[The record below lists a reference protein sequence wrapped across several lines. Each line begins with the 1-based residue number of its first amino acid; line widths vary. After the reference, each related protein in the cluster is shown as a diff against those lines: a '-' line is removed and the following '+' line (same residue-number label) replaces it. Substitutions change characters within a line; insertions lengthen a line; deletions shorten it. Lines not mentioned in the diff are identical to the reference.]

1 MFSEGSFVHS
11 KADLTS
17 LIFSSFSGTCHCFNS
32 FLSLQSEIS
41 FFQPDFSD
49 DDLNVIKNLKRKFF
63 VHMQAPL
70 KLQTNLILYL
80 KESSKP
86 IISIPHLLAPI

>member
-1 MFSEGSFVHS
+1 
-11 KADLTS
+11 
-17 LIFSSFSGTCHCFNS
+17 
-32 FLSLQSEIS
+32 
-41 FFQPDFSD
+41 
-49 DDLNVIKNLKRKFF
+49 
-63 VHMQAPL
+63 MQAPL